1 MPLPGC
7 LISVVDDDESMLD
20 ALGGLLRLLGF
31 NVETFRSS
39 EEFIKSG
46 FAHSPSAILTD
57 IHMPGLSG
65 IDLKHWLDQQACPTP
80 VIMITARSDPRL
92 RDRALAS
99 GAVCLLRK
107 PFDAEALMSC
117 LRRAQV
123 A

>member
-1 MPLPGC
+1 MPPQGC
-7 LISVVDDDESMLD
+7 LISVIDDDESMLE
-20 ALGGLLRLLGF
+20 ALSDLLRLLGF
-31 NVETFRSS
+31 NVETYRSS
-39 EEFIKSG
+39 EEFIQSG
-46 FAHSPSAILTD
+46 FVHSPSVILTD

-65 IDLKHWLDQQACPTP
+65 IDLKRWLDERACSTP

-92 RDRALAS
+92 QEQALAS

-117 LRRAQV
+117 LKRAQV

>member
-31 NVETFRSS
+31 DVETFKSS
-39 EEFIKSG
+39 EEFIQSG
-46 FAHSPSAILTD
+46 FAHSPSVILTD

-65 IDLKHWLDQQACPTP
+65 IDLKRWLDEQACPTP

-92 RDRALAS
+92 QEQALAS

-117 LRRAQV
+117 LKRAQV
-123 A
+123 V

>member
-1 MPLPGC
+1 MPPQGC
-7 LISVVDDDESMLD
+7 LISVIDDDESMLE
-20 ALGGLLRLLGF
+20 ALSDLLRLLGF
-31 NVETFRSS
+31 NVETYRSS
-39 EEFIKSG
+39 EEFIQSG
-46 FAHSPSAILTD
+46 FAHSPSVILTD

-65 IDLKHWLDQQACPTP
+65 IDLKRWLDERACSTP

-92 RDRALAS
+92 QEQALAS

-117 LRRAQV
+117 LKRAQV

>member
-1 MPLPGC
+1 MPAPGC
-7 LISVVDDDESMLD
+7 LISVIDDDESMLD

-31 NVETFRSS
+31 SVETFKSS
-39 EEFIKSG
+39 EEFIQSG
-46 FAHSPSAILTD
+46 FVHSPSAILTD

-65 IDLKHWLDQQACPTP
+65 IELKRWLDERACSTP

-92 RDRALAS
+92 KEEALAS

-107 PFDAEALMSC
+107 PFDAEALMNS

>member
-7 LISVVDDDESMLD
+7 LISVIDDDESMLD

-31 NVETFRSS
+31 NVETYKSS
-39 EEFIKSG
+39 EEFIESG
-46 FAHSPSAILTD
+46 LVHSPSVILTD

-65 IDLKHWLDQQACPTP
+65 IDLKRWLDKRAYSIP
-80 VIMITARSDPRL
+80 VIMITARSDPRVQEQ
-92 RDRALAS
+92 ALAS

-107 PFDAEALMSC
+107 PFDAEALMTC
-117 LRRAQV
+117 LKRAQV

>member
-1 MPLPGC
+1 MPLAGC
-7 LISVVDDDESMLD
+7 LISIIDDDESMLE

-31 NVETFRSS
+31 EVETYGSG
-39 EEFIKSG
+39 EAFIQSG
-46 FAHSPSAILTD
+46 FCRSPSCIVTD
-57 IHMPGLSG
+57 IHMPGING
-65 IDLKHWLDQQACPTP
+65 IDLKRWLDDRACSTP

-92 RDRALAS
+92 HERALAS

-117 LRRAQV
+117 LKRAQV

>member
-1 MPLPGC
+1 MPLQGC
-7 LISVVDDDESMLD
+7 LISVIDDDESMLE
-20 ALGGLLRLLGF
+20 ALSDLLRLLGF
-31 NVETFRSS
+31 NVETYRSS
-39 EEFIKSG
+39 EEFIQSG
-46 FAHSPSAILTD
+46 FAHSPSVILTD

-65 IDLKHWLDQQACPTP
+65 IDLKRWLDERACSTP

-92 RDRALAS
+92 QEQALAS

-117 LRRAQV
+117 LKRAQV

>member
-7 LISVVDDDESMLD
+7 LISVIDDDESMLD

-31 NVETFRSS
+31 NVETYKSS
-39 EEFIKSG
+39 EEFIESG
-46 FAHSPSAILTD
+46 LVHSPSVILTD

-65 IDLKHWLDQQACPTP
+65 IDLKRLLDKRACSIP
-80 VIMITARSDPRL
+80 VIMITARSDPRVQEQ
-92 RDRALAS
+92 ALAS

-107 PFDAEALMSC
+107 PFDAEALMTC
-117 LRRAQV
+117 LKRAQV

>member
-7 LISVVDDDESMLD
+7 LISVIDDDESMLD

-31 NVETFRSS
+31 NVETYKSS
-39 EEFIKSG
+39 EEFIQSG
-46 FAHSPSAILTD
+46 FVHSPSAILTD

-65 IDLKHWLDQQACPTP
+65 IDLKRWLDERACSIP
-80 VIMITARSDPRL
+80 VIMITARYDPRVQEQ
-92 RDRALAS
+92 ALAS

-107 PFDAEALMSC
+107 PFDADALMTC
-117 LRRAQV
+117 LKRAQV

>member
-7 LISVVDDDESMLD
+7 LISVIDDDESMLD

-31 NVETFRSS
+31 NVETYKSS
-39 EEFIKSG
+39 EKFIESG
-46 FAHSPSAILTD
+46 LVHSPSVILTD

-65 IDLKHWLDQQACPTP
+65 IDLKRWLDKRACSIP
-80 VIMITARSDPRL
+80 VIMITARSDPRVQEQ
-92 RDRALAS
+92 ALAS

-107 PFDAEALMSC
+107 PFDAEALMTC
-117 LRRAQV
+117 LKRAQV

>member
-1 MPLPGC
+1 MPPQGC
-7 LISVVDDDESMLD
+7 LISVIDDDESMLE
-20 ALGGLLRLLGF
+20 ALSDLLPLLGF
-31 NVETFRSS
+31 NVETYRSS
-39 EEFIKSG
+39 EEFIQSG
-46 FAHSPSAILTD
+46 FAHSPSVILTD

-65 IDLKHWLDQQACPTP
+65 IDLKRWLDERACSTP

-92 RDRALAS
+92 QEQALAS

-117 LRRAQV
+117 LKRAQV